1 MSEACAHSRVL
12 WEAHERRW
20 ECNACRAAFAPRP
33 DNAVSWNEAV
43 SVEANALRARVA
55 ELERERDAAI
65 KERETITQQLF
76 EAHEELDDLR
86 LRVET
91 AHSDAIN
98 AAVGLLTS
106 GQIEYDGP
114 RIDKA
119 LDFAASCIAGIKPRK
134 RASTLRDAL
143 PDDDELNP

>member
-1 MSEACAHSRVL
+1 M
-12 WEAHERRW
+12 
-20 ECNACRAAFAPRP
+20 
-33 DNAVSWNEAV
+33 
-43 SVEANALRARVA
+43 RARVA